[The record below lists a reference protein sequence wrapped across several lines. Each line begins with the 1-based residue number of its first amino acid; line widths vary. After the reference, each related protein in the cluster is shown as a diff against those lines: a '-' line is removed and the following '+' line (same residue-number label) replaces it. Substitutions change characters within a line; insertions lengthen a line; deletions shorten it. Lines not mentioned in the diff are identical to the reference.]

1 MESLILD
8 GLFTEI
14 LNDCSDVY
22 EITFQEDD
30 SWCPMRQKK
39 ETMKVSSNHVQK
51 HFKCLHKPSSGTL
64 ANEARRKWML
74 LTQH

>member
-1 MESLILD
+1 MNEKPAWICPVTKKLPMKSLILD

-51 HFKCLHKPSSGTL
+51 
-64 ANEARRKWML
+64 
-74 LTQH
+74 